1 MKLRSLLAT
10 GLIALTMCSTVFAA
24 ERYDGNKIIAGEGI
38 PEGYYCLY
46 NTSETR
52 SASYSIKNGSYK
64 LVNDTFNYNAIVYL
78 DSDDVL
84 YMENCYAVPLD
95 DARINPINEFMGE
108 VGTHIRPGEYQLV
121 FLRDSSQSGLC
132 TIYNSIDFHNYYDD
146 DEDNDAEED
155 NIEKE
160 VKVSNGS
167 DTTIELEEGQ
177 YVKLDGCYLTDVDDD
192 D

>member
-1 MKLRSLLAT
+1 M
-10 GLIALTMCSTVFAA
+10 
-24 ERYDGNKIIAGEGI
+24 
-38 PEGYYCLY
+38 
-46 NTSETR
+46 
-52 SASYSIKNGSYK
+52 
-64 LVNDTFNYNAIVYL
+64 

-108 VGTHIRPGEYQLV
+108 VGTHVRPGEYQLV

-132 TIYNSIDFHNYYDD
+132 TIYNSIDFHNYD
-146 DEDNDAEED
+146 DEDTDAEED